1 VNGIVAYG
9 AYLPYFRLDR
19 KAIGESLASSAGS
32 GTRSVASYD
41 EDTTSMA
48 VEAARAA
55 LRATPGVRPGAL
67 YFATA
72 APAYLDKT
80 NASAIHAALALDSQ
94 APAFDMLGSVR
105 SGAGALSAAIDA
117 SRPTLVALAD
127 IRTGLPSG
135 GDEREGGDGAVA
147 FVLGDPRDR
156 LVLAEPV
163 ARASATAEFLERWRL
178 PGDAVSRQWEERFGE
193 HAYVPLG
200 EAAAADALKQAG
212 VSAATVK
219 SWIVTG
225 PHGRASRRVA
235 SAVGAAKGTIADD
248 LAASIGNTGTAH
260 AGLMLADALDRAKPD
275 ELIAVVSL
283 ADGCDVTLWPTTAA
297 IETRRPA
304 QPVAAQVASPGRVTY
319 ATFLTW
325 RGFLPREPPRRPD
338 PERPAAPP
346 SFRADAWKFAFTGSR
361 CQACSAVHLP
371 PQRVCVKC
379 HAIDRMTPERLADK
393 PATIATFTVDRLAYS
408 LSPPVV
414 AAVIDFEGGGRF
426 QCELTDVDP
435 ASVKIGDR
443 VEMTFRRLFT
453 AGSVHNYFW
462 KARPL
467 RRR

>member
-1 VNGIVAYG
+1 MNGIVAYG
-9 AYLPYFRLDR
+9 AYLPYFRLER
-19 KAIGESLASSAGS
+19 KAIGESLGASAGS

-55 LRATPGVRPGAL
+55 LRAAPTLRPGAL

-72 APAYLDKT
+72 APGYLDKT
-80 NASAIHAALALDSQ
+80 NASAIHAALALDAT

-117 SRPTLVALAD
+117 SRPTLAALAD
-127 IRTGLPSG
+127 IRTGLPGG
-135 GDEREGGDGAVA
+135 GDERDGGDGAVA
-147 FVLGDPRDR
+147 FLLADSRDR
-156 LVLAEPV
+156 SVLAEPV

-200 EAAAADALKQAG
+200 EAAVTDALKQADL
-212 VSAATVK
+212 SAASVK

-225 PHGRASRRVA
+225 PHSRASRRVA
-235 SAVGAAKGTIADD
+235 AAVGAAKGTVADD

-283 ADGCDVTLWPTTAA
+283 ADGCDVTIWRATAA
-297 IETRRPA
+297 IAARRPA
-304 QPVAAQVASPGRVTY
+304 PSVAAQLAAGGRVTY

-346 SFRADAWKFAFTGSR
+346 SFRAESWKFAFTGSR
-361 CQACSAVHLP
+361 CQACGARQVP

-379 HAIDRMTPERLADK
+379 HAVDRMTPERLADV

-453 AGSVHNYFW
+453 AGGVHNYFW

-467 RRR
+467 RG

>member
-9 AYLPYFRLDR
+9 AYLPYFRLER
-19 KAIGESLASSAGS
+19 KAIGESLGASAGS
-32 GTRSVASYD
+32 GTRAVASYD

-55 LRATPGVRPGAL
+55 LRAAPGLRPGAL

-80 NASAIHAALALDSQ
+80 NASAIHAALALDAT

-117 SRPTLVALAD
+117 SRPTLAALAD
-127 IRTGLPSG
+127 IRTGLPGG
-135 GDEREGGDGAVA
+135 GDERDGGDGAVA
-147 FVLGDPRDR
+147 FLLADSRDR
-156 LVLAEPV
+156 SVLAEPV
-163 ARASATAEFLERWRL
+163 ARAAATAEFLERWRL

-200 EAAAADALKQAG
+200 EAAITDALKQAG
-212 VSAATVK
+212 LSAASVK

-225 PHGRASRRVA
+225 PHSRASRRVA
-235 SAVGAAKGTIADD
+235 SAVGAAKGTVADD
-248 LAASIGNTGTAH
+248 LAASIGNTWTAH

-283 ADGCDVTLWPTTAA
+283 ADGCDVTIWRASAA
-297 IETRRPA
+297 IAARRPA
-304 QPVAAQVASPGRVTY
+304 PSVAAQLAAGGRVTY

-346 SFRADAWKFAFTGSR
+346 SFRAESWKFAFTGSR
-361 CQACSAVHLP
+361 CQACGTRQVP

-379 HAIDRMTPERLADK
+379 HAVDRMSPERLADV

-453 AGSVHNYFW
+453 AGGVHNYFW

-467 RRR
+467 RG